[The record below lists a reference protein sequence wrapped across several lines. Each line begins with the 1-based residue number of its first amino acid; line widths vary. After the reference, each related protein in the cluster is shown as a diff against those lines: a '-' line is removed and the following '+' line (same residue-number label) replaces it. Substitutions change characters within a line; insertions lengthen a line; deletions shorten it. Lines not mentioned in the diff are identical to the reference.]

1 MTVAAG
7 PVRAQDVASDDLAAC
22 AAIEDA
28 VGRLAC
34 FEALVPA
41 KPAPAAEPAPPFAE
55 PVEPAAAAVAPV
67 AAKAGAS
74 EDATGV
80 EKSVAGSAADGA
92 EAFGEEHL
100 DRDAEESP
108 VLRATVVDVTRAWD
122 DSLSFHLD
130 NGQVW
135 RQIESRR
142 FPYPKN
148 GEFEVEIARGMMGEY
163 RLRVGG
169 ESRMVRI
176 RRVK

>member
-7 PVRAQDVASDDLAAC
+7 PVCAQDVAADDLAAC

-28 VGRLAC
+28 AGRLAC

-41 KPAPAAEPAPPFAE
+41 EPAPAAEPAAVPAPA
-55 PVEPAAAAVAPV
+55 EPAAAAVAPV
-67 AAKAGAS
+67 AAKSGAS
-74 EDATGV
+74 EDASGV
-80 EKSVAGSAADGA
+80 GKSVAGSAADGA

-100 DRDAEESP
+100 DGDAEKSP

-130 NGQVW
+130 NGQIW
-135 RQIESRR
+135 RQIEPRR
-142 FPYPKN
+142 FPYPKS
-148 GEFEVEIARGMMGEY
+148 GDFEVEIARGMMGEY